1 MTKPT
6 EHFNSA
12 AETWDSEETIHR
24 TSVFAAAIKK
34 HLIDHK
40 INNLLDF
47 GCGTGLLTEHF
58 LDSSSS
64 LTGIDTSV
72 GMLEKFNRRFQHQD
86 HVKSLAGNVED
97 ESMSEID
104 ESYDVIMSSMA
115 FHHLKDPK
123 KVLKLFKK
131 YLAPNGKIFIID
143 LDEEDG
149 TFHPDNKGMGV
160 EHFGFSQKEF
170 QTWANELGFKKFSY
184 EIVFEMNKNQRSYGI
199 GLAIFEDSK

>member
-1 MTKPT
+1 MTKQS
-6 EHFNSA
+6 EHFNTA
-12 AETWDSEETIHR
+12 AETWDSEETIYR
-24 TSVFAAAIKK
+24 TSIFAAAIKK
-34 HLIDHK
+34 HLSDHK

-47 GCGTGLLTEHF
+47 GCGTGLLTEYF
-58 LDSSSS
+58 LESSSS

-72 GMLEKFNRRFQHQD
+72 GMLEKFNRRFQKQA
-86 HVKSLAGNVED
+86 HVKSLAINLED
-97 ESMSEID
+97 ASMS

-123 KVLKLFKK
+123 KVLELFKK
-131 YLAPNGKIFIID
+131 HLAPNGKIFIID

-184 EIVFEMNKNQRSYGI
+184 EIVFEMNKNHRSYGI